1 MIIKEKKKRE
11 PLAYLFTILFF
22 INYFLV
28 FQQAQWLH
36 KIDTAVYFKL
46 TRNLNNLQVMFYNV
60 ISELSS
66 SRMAIVYTIVLLGI
80 LWFIR
85 WQIPG
90 VWITFTVGTGLVV
103 GWVARLILRYGS
115 KRVEPEIL
123 VAIVYIIF
131 LPYFKD
137 KALAYLVGF
146 ILGIWLIATSV
157 ACIYL
162 GQLHVSD
169 ITGALTLGFAW
180 VYYCSNLYI
189 RYAAKLKKI
198 KGFRNSNY

>member
-1 MIIKEKKKRE
+1 MSVIIKEKKKRE

-36 KIDTAVYFKL
+36 RIDTVVYFKL

-103 GWVARLILRYGS
+103 GWVARYRDDNSGGY
-115 KRVEPEIL
+115 
-123 VAIVYIIF
+123 
-131 LPYFKD
+131 
-137 KALAYLVGF
+137 
-146 ILGIWLIATSV
+146 
-157 ACIYL
+157 CIYHL
-162 GQLHVSD
+162 FTIFQRQ
-169 ITGALTLGFAW
+169 GFGLLSRIHFRNL
-180 VYYCSNLYI
+180 VNCDKCSLYI
-189 RYAAKLKKI
+189 
-198 KGFRNSNY
+198 FRSITC

>member
-22 INYFLV
+22 INYFFV

-36 KIDTAVYFKL
+36 KIDTVVYFKL

-85 WQIPG
+85 WQIPS

-115 KRVEPEIL
+115 KRVEPEMGCFPRFTRFRDDNSGG
-123 VAIVYIIF
+123 Y
-131 LPYFKD
+131 
-137 KALAYLVGF
+137 
-146 ILGIWLIATSV
+146 
-157 ACIYL
+157 CIYHL
-162 GQLHVSD
+162 FTIFQRQ
-169 ITGALTLGFAW
+169 GFGLLSGIHFRNL
-180 VYYCSNLYI
+180 VNCDKCSLYI
-189 RYAAKLKKI
+189 
-198 KGFRNSNY
+198 FRSITC

>member
-1 MIIKEKKKRE
+1 MSVIIKEKKKRE

-36 KIDTAVYFKL
+36 KIDTVVYFKL

-103 GWVARLILRYGS
+103 GWVARLIYT
-115 KRVEPEIL
+115 
-123 VAIVYIIF
+123 
-131 LPYFKD
+131 
-137 KALAYLVGF
+137 
-146 ILGIWLIATSV
+146 IATKIVIPKTCKPGKAYPIS
-157 ACIYL
+157 
-162 GQLHVSD
+162 GS
-169 ITGALTLGFAW
+169 TL
-180 VYYCSNLYI
+180 L
-189 RYAAKLKKI
+189 LP
-198 KGFRNSNY
+198 

>member
-1 MIIKEKKKRE
+1 MSVIIKEKKKRE

-80 LWFIR
+80 LWFID
-85 WQIPG
+85 G
-90 VWITFTVGTGLVV
+90 KFLVCGL
-103 GWVARLILRYGS
+103 LL
-115 KRVEPEIL
+115 
-123 VAIVYIIF
+123 
-131 LPYFKD
+131 
-137 KALAYLVGF
+137 
-146 ILGIWLIATSV
+146 
-157 ACIYL
+157 
-162 GQLHVSD
+162 QLEQD
-169 ITGALTLGFAW
+169 
-180 VYYCSNLYI
+180 
-189 RYAAKLKKI
+189 
-198 KGFRNSNY
+198 

>member
-36 KIDTAVYFKL
+36 KIDTVVYFKL

-115 KRVEPEIL
+115 KRVEPEMGY
-123 VAIVYIIF
+123 AFPRFTRFRDDNSSGY
-131 LPYFKD
+131 
-137 KALAYLVGF
+137 
-146 ILGIWLIATSV
+146 
-157 ACIYL
+157 CIYHL
-162 GQLHVSD
+162 FT
-169 ITGALTLGFAW
+169 IF
-180 VYYCSNLYI
+180 
-189 RYAAKLKKI
+189 
-198 KGFRNSNY
+198 

>member
-1 MIIKEKKKRE
+1 
-11 PLAYLFTILFF
+11 
-22 INYFLV
+22 
-28 FQQAQWLH
+28 
-36 KIDTAVYFKL
+36 
-46 TRNLNNLQVMFYNV
+46 
-60 ISELSS
+60 
-66 SRMAIVYTIVLLGI
+66 
-80 LWFIR
+80 
-85 WQIPG
+85 
-90 VWITFTVGTGLVV
+90 
-103 GWVARLILRYGS
+103 LRYGS
-115 KRVEPEIL
+115 KRVEPEMGYAFPGLHVLGMTIL